1 MRLACERVLNK
12 QSAGL
17 VIVVEGNAN
26 GQFSASGH
34 DERPGGF
41 DFGKCLLVAHR
52 LRCKHCKMLN
62 KGALK
67 LGAHGPCKPGQ
78 VHSWVM
84 MT

>member
-1 MRLACERVLNK
+1 MTEEVEQVRLACERVLNK

-52 LRCKHCKMLN
+52 LLSFMMDKTIGSPLVQSHV
-62 KGALK
+62 
-67 LGAHGPCKPGQ
+67 PGQ
-78 VHSWVM
+78 RP
-84 MT
+84 